1 MGHASQAYLFHLD
14 DDVSATLQARLR
26 RRLVSAILDGQIPAG
41 RPLPSCRS
49 LARNLKIA
57 RNTVVLT
64 YQDLVEEG
72 YLVSRERSGFF
83 VNPDILRNRANSK
96 ATGGKAASA
105 KTASATAT
113 TPAPVSATDW
123 HNRLLSRPSLQRSVV
138 KPQNWADQ
146 PYPFIYGQVDQKI
159 FPLAAWRECSRQALS
174 IDSVKDW
181 SKDRFTE
188 DDPMLVEQIRT
199 RLLPRRGV
207 MAAAD
212 EILVTVGAQ
221 NALYLLVQL
230 LFNAETRFGIEDP
243 GYTDARNIAGLRTSH
258 IKGLDVD
265 QEGLIVDRRLGDCD
279 YVYATPSHQFPTTVT
294 MSLGRRHALL
304 EAAQRQDFIVIED
317 DYESELAHTGTPQ
330 PALKSLDNRDRVI
343 FLASLSKTLAPG
355 LRLGYM
361 VGPRDFIRE
370 ARALRRLI
378 LRHPAANNQRTI
390 ALFLADGHYD
400 GLLRRLSYA
409 YRDRLM
415 ETQAALTRH
424 LPDFAVDMASGGSAL
439 WIKGPPGLDMQ
450 AVEAAALQRGVV
462 IEAGAVHFLRPMI
475 EVNGRRGE
483 SSSYFRLGVSS
494 IPIERIEPGI
504 KALAEVIRAETSRN
518 GQAPGKPRR
527 RP

>member
-14 DDVSATLQARLR
+14 DDASTTLQARLR

-49 LARNLKIA
+49 LARSLKIA

-72 YLVSRERSGFF
+72 YLISRERSGFF
-83 VNPDILRNRANSK
+83 VNPDILRNRAGS
-96 ATGGKAASA
+96 GGKDRAVTEPPAAQ
-105 KTASATAT
+105 
-113 TPAPVSATDW
+113 TDW
-123 HNRLLSRPSLQRSVV
+123 QGRLLSRPSQQRSVV

-146 PYPFIYGQVDQKI
+146 PYPFIYGQVDQNI
-159 FPLAAWRECSRQALS
+159 FPLSAWRECSRQALS

-188 DDPMLVEQIRT
+188 DDPILVEQIRT

-221 NALYLLVQL
+221 NALYLLAQL
-230 LFNAETRFGIEDP
+230 LFNEETRFGIEDP
-243 GYTDARNIAGLRTSH
+243 GYTDARNIASLRTPR
-258 IKGLDVD
+258 IMGLDVD
-265 QEGLIVDRRLGDCD
+265 EQGLVVGRQLADCD
-279 YVYATPSHQFPTTVT
+279 YVYVTPSHQFPTTVT
-294 MSLGRRHALL
+294 MSLARRHALL
-304 EAAQRQDFIVIED
+304 AAAQQEDFIVIED

-330 PALKSLDNRDRVI
+330 PALKSLDSRDRVI
-343 FLASLSKTLAPG
+343 FIASLSKTLAPG

-361 VGPRDFIRE
+361 VGPREFIRE

-378 LRHPAANNQRTI
+378 LRHPAANNQRTV

-400 GLLRRLSYA
+400 GLLRRLSHA
-409 YRDRLM
+409 YRDRLL
-415 ETQAALTRH
+415 ETQAALAQH
-424 LPDFAVDMASGGSAL
+424 LPDFTADIASGGSAL

-450 AVEAAALQRGVV
+450 AVEAAALRRGVV
-462 IEAGAVHFLRPMI
+462 IEAGAVHFLRPAI
-475 EVNGRRGE
+475 RGRDR
-483 SSSYFRLGVSS
+483 SSYFRLGVSS
-494 IPIERIEPGI
+494 IPIDRIEPGI
-504 KALAEVIRAETSRN
+504 RILAEVIRASA
-518 GQAPGKPRR
+518 GGAPVNKPK
-527 RP
+527 P

>member
-14 DDVSATLQARLR
+14 GDASTTLQARLR

-49 LARNLKIA
+49 LARSLKIA

-72 YLVSRERSGFF
+72 YLISRERSGFF
-83 VNPDILRNRANSK
+83 VNPDILRNRAGS
-96 ATGGKAASA
+96 GGKAKPIAE
-105 KTASATAT
+105 
-113 TPAPVSATDW
+113 PAAAAQIDW
-123 HNRLLSRPSLQRSVV
+123 QSRLLSHPSQQRSVV

-146 PYPFIYGQVDQKI
+146 PYPFIYGQVDQNI
-159 FPLAAWRECSRQALS
+159 FPLSAWRECSRQALS

-188 DDPMLVEQIRT
+188 DDPVLVEQIRT

-221 NALYLLVQL
+221 NALYLLAQL

-243 GYTDARNIAGLRTSH
+243 GYTDARNIASLRTSR
-258 IKGLDVD
+258 ITGLDVD
-265 QEGLIVDRRLGDCD
+265 EQGLVMDRQLAECD
-279 YVYATPSHQFPTTVT
+279 YVYVTPSHQFPTTVT
-294 MSLGRRHALL
+294 MSLARRHALL
-304 EAAQRQDFIVIED
+304 AAAQRDDFIVIED

-330 PALKSLDNRDRVI
+330 PALKSLDSRDRVI

-361 VGPRDFIRE
+361 VGPRAFIRE
-370 ARALRRLI
+370 ARALRRLM
-378 LRHPAANNQRTI
+378 LRHPAANNQRTV

-400 GLLRRLSYA
+400 GLLRRLSHA
-409 YRDRLM
+409 YRDRLL
-415 ETQAALTRH
+415 ETQAALARY
-424 LPDFAVDMASGGSAL
+424 LPEFTADIASGGSAL
-439 WIKGPPGLDMQ
+439 WIKGPAGLDMQ

-462 IEAGAVHFLRPMI
+462 IEAGAVHFLRPAI
-475 EVNGRRGE
+475 RGKDR
-483 SSSYFRLGVSS
+483 SSYFRLGVSS
-494 IPIERIEPGI
+494 IPIDRIEPGI
-504 KALAEVIRAETSRN
+504 RILAEVIGAST
-518 GQAPGKPRR
+518 AATPGAKPKR
-527 RP
+527 